1 MKKRIAVLLVALLL
15 ALSMTVQ
22 ASEPFYSYTYS
33 YQNGVATDVAAPV
46 AYEENGVFQ
55 STETGCGFVTPEDMI
70 VDKAG
75 NFYIVDSGANCVFVL
90 DASLKLTR
98 TITGYTNAAGE
109 TVGFNK
115 PTGLFADEDGLLY
128 IADTANKRVVVLDGE
143 DKLVR
148 TVEEP
153 KSDLLDKTFSFEPQ
167 KLVVDDSG
175 RMFVLVQNV
184 NKGLM
189 QFSPEGNFVGY
200 VGSNKVVY
208 TVLDLFWKT
217 VMTAEQRKQL
227 ISFVPVEYANISL
240 DASGFIYAVTSAADT
255 TAPIRRL
262 NPSGNDVLVR
272 SALSGETKVA
282 GDVIFTLDPKAPV
295 SGPSAFVD
303 ITQDNRG
310 NYYALDGK
318 RGRIFAYDEEGNL
331 LFIFGGLKTS
341 QKGSFQEPSAI
352 LYYEDNLYVLDKS
365 YGSVTRFLPTEYT
378 MTIHKATSA
387 YLEQD
392 YENCVTLW
400 NDVIR
405 LNSNF
410 DLAYMKAGYA
420 YYRLH
425 DYAQSMEY
433 FQIAGARS
441 AYSKAYVKAQKIRM
455 TQQFPYYVLGGAV
468 VLAAVLVAL
477 RIRKK
482 RLAAGPARHIEL
494 VSGKGIKGALYILR
508 HPIDGFWEMRFRDK
522 GSLPVALLLMAV
534 YFAVIIVDHQARS
547 FMFNSN
553 YNTSLDLFYQLRVF
567 LLPVVLAVISNWSVT
582 TLMDGKGRLGDI
594 VKVLGYSFQPL
605 ILFTVASTLLTHVLS
620 LNELAY
626 LTIFEGIGVAWFCMM
641 VFIGLM
647 QIHEYNGS
655 KTVFVLVLTV
665 ISALIVAFISL
676 LFFSLL
682 QEIAGFVYS
691 IYREFTLRMYG

>member
-1 MKKRIAVLLVALLL
+1 MKKRFLVMLVALLL
-15 ALSMTVQ
+15 AMSVTVQ

-46 AYEENGVFQ
+46 AYEENGVFRD
-55 STETGCGFVTPEDMI
+55 TETGCAFVTPEDII
-70 VDKAG
+70 VDAAG
-75 NFYIVDSGANCVFVL
+75 NVYVVDSGANCVFVL
-90 DASLKLTR
+90 DSTFVLQR

-109 TVGFNK
+109 TVTFNK
-115 PTGLFADEDGLLY
+115 PTGLFADSDGLLY
-128 IADTANKRVVVLDGE
+128 IADTANKRVVVLDGQ
-143 DKLVR
+143 DNLVR
-148 TVEEP
+148 TVEQPE
-153 KSDLLDKTFSFEPQ
+153 SDLLDKTFSFEPE
-167 KLVVDDSG
+167 KLVVDESG

-189 QFSPEGNFVGY
+189 QFSPDGDFVGY
-200 VGSNKVVY
+200 IGSNKVVY

-217 VMTAEQRKQL
+217 VMTAEQRAQL

-240 DASGFIYAVTSAADT
+240 DGNGFIYAVTSASDT
-255 TAPIRRL
+255 TDPIRRL

-282 GDVIFTLDPKAPV
+282 GDVIFTLDPNAATR
-295 SGPSAFVD
+295 GPSAFVD
-303 ITQDNRG
+303 ITQDGRG

-331 LFIFGGLKTS
+331 LFIFGGLKTA
-341 QKGSFQEPSAI
+341 QQGSFQEPSAI
-352 LYYEDNLYVLDKS
+352 LYHEDNIYVLDKS
-365 YGSVTRFLPTEYT
+365 YGSITRFAPTEYT
-378 MTIHKATSA
+378 TTIHKATTA

-425 DYAQSMEY
+425 EYEQAMEY

-455 TQQFPYYVLGGAV
+455 TQQFPYYMLGAAV
-468 VLAAVLVAL
+468 VLAALLVVL

-494 VSGKGIKGALYILR
+494 VNGTGLKGALYILR
-508 HPIDGFWEMRFRDK
+508 HPIDGFWEMRFRGK
-522 GSLPVALLLMAV
+522 GSLLVSLLIMAV

-547 FMFNSN
+547 FMFNAN
-553 YNTSLDLFYQLRVF
+553 YNTSLDIFYQLRVF
-567 LLPVVLAVISNWSVT
+567 LMPVALAVIANWSVT
-582 TLMDGKGRLGDI
+582 TLMNGKGRLQDI
-594 VKVLGYSFQPL
+594 VMVVGYSFQPL
-605 ILFTVASTLLTHVLS
+605 IIFTVASTLLTHVLS

-626 LTIFEGIGVAWFCMM
+626 LTIFEGIGVAWFCLM

-647 QIHEYNGS
+647 QIHEYNAS
-655 KTVFVLVLTV
+655 KTVFVLALTA
-665 ISALIVAFISL
+665 ISALIVAFICL
-676 LFFSLL
+676 LFFSLI